1 MVIHLHSFTPF
12 CFACGNPK
20 KKKKRLGSVMFTN
33 VTALHLM
40 SLLHSVMA
48 PFIVELET
56 FPNPFPFFSVKMKG
70 LEVSY
75 KKHIGQ
81 SKDTTDI
88 LLYPK
93 HLMSQYEFAN
103 NHVP

>member
-1 MVIHLHSFTPF
+1 
-12 CFACGNPK
+12 
-20 KKKKRLGSVMFTN
+20 
-33 VTALHLM
+33 M
-40 SLLHSVMA
+40 SLLHSAMV

-56 FPNPFPFFSVKMKG
+56 FPSPFVFFSVNMKG

-75 KKHIGQ
+75 KKHFGQ
-81 SKDTTDI
+81 SKDTTDL

-103 NHVP
+103 YHVP